1 MHNLYLGTAK
11 HMIKVWK
18 EKHRIRQEHL
28 ALIQNCIDELNVPF
42 GVGRIPYKV
51 GSNFAGMTA
60 DQWMNWT
67 NIYSL
72 YALHDVLPAVDLKCW
87 SLFVQASILL
97 RQYSISQADLNDA
110 DLKLFEFCTV
120 FEAQYVKEFC
130 TPNMHLHA
138 HLKQCILDYGP
149 ISSFWTFPFELFNGI
164 LESFSKNWVKL
175 EEQITK
181 KFLTPYD
188 LTTTLQNIP
197 EFSELTS
204 FCVQEECY
212 SSLQQTKSNPFHLSS
227 YKKNVVCDV
236 CEINANYLDIHE
248 ISGKVLEKYF

>member
-1 MHNLYLGTAK
+1 MERET
-11 HMIKVWK
+11 
-18 EKHRIRQEHL
+18 RIRQEHL

-110 DLKLFEFCTV
+110 RSETIR
-120 FEAQYVKEFC
+120 
-130 TPNMHLHA
+130 
-138 HLKQCILDYGP
+138 ILY
-149 ISSFWTFPFELFNGI
+149 SF
-164 LESFSKNWVKL
+164 
-175 EEQITK
+175 
-181 KFLTPYD
+181 
-188 LTTTLQNIP
+188 
-197 EFSELTS
+197 
-204 FCVQEECY
+204 
-212 SSLQQTKSNPFHLSS
+212 
-227 YKKNVVCDV
+227 
-236 CEINANYLDIHE
+236 
-248 ISGKVLEKYF
+248 